1 MESHWLT
8 VVHGDVEALA
18 PAVSQGVRH
27 LCVGVRPQGGVSSRL
42 ASARQTDRAKVKR
55 QKNAQ
60 IELPASVKTITSDHF
75 EASAESDN
83 ARSFL
88 KYRIRRD
95 AYFLSFSDVFQLWEQ
110 DTYFVD
116 FYISVFEQSGYYGY
130 IWETPAI
137 STKSLDDTFEFVIH
151 ALPKS
156 SGLPDHGTYAG
167 YFDTETAP
175 DGIVSFQNLGGD
187 ALLIVPSPYRPTAD
201 YSGLAEFFREA
212 PLGQQ
217 RRLWCE
223 LGRHAK
229 VTPFRQAS
237 VVVCFWWWDTM
248 AAPKDRQYSEVL
260 SLRALHNP
268 KIISRLALALSTAPQ
283 SLKWRLPAASR
294 VPFISPK
301 WRRRMGI
308 EPTARCWRAADF
320 EDQEGHQTLIAS
332 GSPAAWSCNAGR
344 QAPRARTRRSAMR
357 LVKRMASRCSSRGTQ

>member
-1 MESHWLT
+1 VALITEHAFSSAHVSKEIERASAKRRPIIALRLDQTPLPPAFEYFLSESHWLT

-229 VTPFRQAS
+229 
-237 VVVCFWWWDTM
+237 
-248 AAPKDRQYSEVL
+248 
-260 SLRALHNP
+260 
-268 KIISRLALALSTAPQ
+268 SRLSDRPVWLSVSGGGIQWLHLRIDST
-283 SLKWRLPAASR
+283 
-294 VPFISPK
+294 PK
-301 WRRRMGI
+301 YYRYG
-308 EPTARCWRAADF
+308 PYT
-320 EDQEGHQTLIAS
+320 T
-332 GSPAAWSCNAGR
+332 
-344 QAPRARTRRSAMR
+344 PR
-357 LVKRMASRCSSRGTQ
+357 